1 MFRHLLVFFTRKQ
14 TLAIGF
20 AFFSIGFLFG
30 SWATFIP
37 VVKQKFALDDAQL
50 GLLLLSMPIGSLSA
64 NPLAAWLLQKLGMQ
78 KMTVAG
84 ILFLA
89 TAFALPLHMP
99 NLATTSISLISCGM
113 GITLL
118 NVAMNTCASAFE
130 LAAKVTIMSTCHGM
144 FSVGLMVGSLMSS
157 TFGGMLE
164 NPVWI
169 LTFFGVI
176 IWLGGVLLVRKTI
189 LHMPNDPS
197 HTEESTDGAKFVWP
211 RGPLLVMILIS
222 IFINFSE
229 GSMADWTAVYMKEV
243 VHAAPFFI
251 GWGLSGYSLF
261 MALGR
266 FMGDSLIPR
275 LGQNKVLVYG
285 GALSAFGL
293 LLAIVFPYT
302 WTTIAGFA
310 CVGAGVSCGAPIM
323 YGSAAR
329 IPGLAKG
336 AGLATMNTFAMGGFL
351 FGPVLIGFISE
362 ATSLPI
368 ALGVIATMGIAW
380 AWLSRTVKLY

>member
-1 MFRHLLVFFTRKQ
+1 MFGHLTVFFTRKQ

-37 VVKQKFALDDAQL
+37 VVKQKFSLDDAQL
-50 GLLLLSMPIGSLSA
+50 GLLLLSMPIGSLTA
-64 NPLAAWLLQKLGMQ
+64 NPLAAWLLQKVGMQ
-78 KMTVAG
+78 RMTVGG

-89 TAFALPLHMP
+89 TAFSLPLHMP
-99 NLATTSISLISCGM
+99 NIPLTSLSLISCGM

-118 NVAMNTCASAFE
+118 NVAMNTCASSLE
-130 LAAKVTIMSTCHGM
+130 LAAKITIMSTCHGM
-144 FSVGLMVGSLMSS
+144 FSLGLMVGSLLSS
-157 TFGGMLE
+157 SFGGALE
-164 NPVWI
+164 NP
-169 LTFFGVI
+169 
-176 IWLGGVLLVRKTI
+176 IWLLTIFGILIWTIGALVVRKT
-189 LHMPNDPS
+189 LLTMPNDPTHS
-197 HTEESTDGAKFVWP
+197 EESTGGAKFIWP
-211 RGPLLVMILIS
+211 RGPLLIMILIS
-222 IFINFSE
+222 VFINFSE

-243 VHAAPFFI
+243 VQASPYFI

-266 FMGDSLIPR
+266 FVGDSLIPR
-275 LGQNKVLVYG
+275 VGQNKVLVYG

-293 LLAIVFPYT
+293 TLAIVFPYT
-302 WTTIAGFA
+302 VPTIIGFA

-362 ATSLPI
+362 ATNLPT
-368 ALGVIATMGIAW
+368 ALGVIAGMGVLW